1 MDTSSKC
8 RRRSAACRGV
18 SAVSAAHFEGEDVPG
33 LIIPPLRG
41 FREGE
46 VERRAGGVMSTTAN
60 AHDPRAPMKA
70 RSPLRGHLPT
80 QSVGRKWDACGG
92 QGCRFSL
99 REYRQGYA
107 TTLLSSVKNHA
118 SSPGRII
125 LSYRQGGCEASVPH
139 HEWGPSRGADRRMLS
154 SQFSLIPGITK
165 SAWKPIAAEQRRWGG
180 PHGGVRARS

>member
-18 SAVSAAHFEGEDVPG
+18 GAVSATYFESEDAPG

-46 VERRAGGVMSTTAN
+46 VVRRAGGVMSTTAN
-60 AHDPRAPMKA
+60 AHDP
-70 RSPLRGHLPT
+70 
-80 QSVGRKWDACGG
+80 SVRCACGG

-107 TTLLSSVKNHA
+107 TTLLSSVKSQA

-125 LSYRQGGCEASVPH
+125 LAYRQ
-139 HEWGPSRGADRRMLS
+139 
-154 SQFSLIPGITK
+154 
-165 SAWKPIAAEQRRWGG
+165 
-180 PHGGVRARS
+180 